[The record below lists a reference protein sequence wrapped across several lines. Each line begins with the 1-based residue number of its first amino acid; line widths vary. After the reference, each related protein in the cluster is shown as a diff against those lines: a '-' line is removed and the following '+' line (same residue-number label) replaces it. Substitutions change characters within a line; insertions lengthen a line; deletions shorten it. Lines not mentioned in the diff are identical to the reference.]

1 MLGTQTRH
9 ERKAAALGA
18 MTKLWFKARRHGWGW
33 TPATIE
39 GWTVVAVFLVL
50 AIAGTAVFIHE
61 IGAGADPRLAA
72 LLFLLW
78 NAVLG
83 GAVTAIA
90 WATGEP
96 PRWRWGG

>member
-1 MLGTQTRH
+1 MLGPQIRH
-9 ERKAAALGA
+9 ERKAAALGG
-18 MTKLWFKARRHGWGW
+18 MTRLWFTARRYGWGW
-33 TPATIE
+33 TPVTVE
-39 GWTVVAVFLVL
+39 GRAVVAGFLAL
-50 AIAGTAVFIHE
+50 AVAGAAFFVQE
-61 IGAGADPRLAA
+61 IGAGADPRLAG

>member
-9 ERKAAALGA
+9 ERKAAAFGG
-18 MTKLWFKARRHGWGW
+18 MTKLWFKARRYGWGW

-39 GWTVVAVFLVL
+39 GWTVVAAFLVL
-50 AIAGTAVFIHE
+50 AVVGTVVFVHE
-61 IGAGADPRLAA
+61 IGAGADPRRAG